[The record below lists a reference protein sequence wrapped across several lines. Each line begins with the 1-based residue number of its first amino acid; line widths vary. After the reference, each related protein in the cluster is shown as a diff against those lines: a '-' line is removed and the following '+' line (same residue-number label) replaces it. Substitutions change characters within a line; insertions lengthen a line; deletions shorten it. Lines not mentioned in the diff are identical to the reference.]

1 MASPII
7 TNFSVAGGGGEVII
21 GDMFKSEYDPAN
33 DGKIPIAAGGTGAT
47 TAEDARTNLDAQQ
60 ADADLTA
67 LAGLSSAGLV
77 ARTGSGTAATRTI
90 TAGSSNVT
98 ITDGDGVLGNPVI
111 NLTADAALLTGTQE
125 ILGDKTFSGALNVDS
140 ITERTSGNGVSV
152 DGVLLKDSFVEMTEI
167 ATPSTPA
174 ANKTRMYA
182 KDVGGISKLF
192 YIDDTGEE
200 ISVGRSPNDI
210 FGMVFAQ
217 SIGKMEPGATLPVGY
232 GVFNAVSLIASSTGS
247 VTRTIGPIIY
257 SATTTG
263 ASTNNYRGYVN
274 SNSICT
280 TQGLPIF
287 HGVFCLS
294 SVADTRMF
302 IGLSSVITSTQ
313 LASDNPSTSYIGF
326 QFSTARGDANLQA
339 VCGNG
344 SAQTVTSTGVA
355 SSAFDSTSEFIQV
368 LMVVESTSSVK
379 CYVRDSAGND
389 LGSTVTLS
397 ANLPSSAT
405 ALFPYYG
412 IGTLTTAA
420 KTFNFAGMSV
430 KNRGFLLNNF
440 PS

>member
-1 MASPII
+1 
-7 TNFSVAGGGGEVII
+7 
-21 GDMFKSEYDPAN
+21 
-33 DGKIPIAAGGTGAT
+33 
-47 TAEDARTNLDAQQ
+47 
-60 ADADLTA
+60 
-67 LAGLSSAGLV
+67 
-77 ARTGSGTAATRTI
+77 
-90 TAGSSNVT
+90 
-98 ITDGDGVLGNPVI
+98 
-111 NLTADAALLTGTQE
+111 LTADAALLTGTQE
-125 ILGDKTFSGALNVDS
+125 ILGDKTFSGAVNVDS
-140 ITERTSGNGVSV
+140 ITEKTSANGVSV

-192 YIDDTGEE
+192 YIDDAGEE

-217 SIGKMEPGATLPVGY
+217 SIGKMEPGATAPVGY
-232 GVFNAVSLIASSTGS
+232 GVFNAVTLIAASTGS

-280 TQGLPIF
+280 TTGLPIF
-287 HGVFCLS
+287 HGVFSLS

-302 IGLSSVITSTQ
+302 IGLSSVITATQ
-313 LASDNPSTSYIGF
+313 LSSDNPATSYIGF

-379 CYVRDSAGND
+379 CYVRDSSGNA

-397 ANLPSSAT
+397 ANLPLSST